1 MSKHHLL
8 RDHRPVPRRAFTLIE
23 LLVVIAIIAILA
35 AILFP
40 VFQKVRENA
49 RRASCTS
56 NLKQIGLALAMYR
69 SDNDSVNAIYRVCP
83 GLGKGGACGNTT
95 TAYSGA
101 GEKWWA
107 PYDNSLGG
115 TVSPTT
121 IYPDS
126 DYVGDNA
133 GLIQPY
139 VNSLAVFKCPSASPP
154 LQVGYAMSYISHGPM
169 GKADGVVVNPAV
181 MVVWDHANTPG
192 CADTLAGD
200 VPTTFTG
207 DWQPYPPAKDT
218 THKHYPTRH
227 SEGFMGLTYDGSVR
241 FRRFNQLKS
250 TDFIA
255 DQ

>member
-1 MSKHHLL
+1 MKK
-8 RDHRPVPRRAFTLIE
+8 RGFTLIE

-69 SDNDSVNAIYRVCP
+69 SDNDSVNAVYRLCP
-83 GLGKGGACGNTT
+83 ALGLNGDTCGNTGT
-95 TAYSGA
+95 GWTGA

-115 TVSPTT
+115 TLSPTT

-126 DYVGDNA
+126 DYVGNNA

-154 LQVGYAMSYISHGPM
+154 LQVGYAMSYISRGPM
-169 GKADGVVVNPAV
+169 GKPDAYASNPAA
-181 MVVWDHANTPG
+181 MVVWDHSKTPG
-192 CADTLAGD
+192 CADTIAAD
-200 VPTTFTG
+200 IPATPTGEWKPFPFA
-207 DWQPYPPAKDT
+207 QDT
-218 THKHYPTRH
+218 THIHYPIRH
-227 SEGFMGLTYDGSVR
+227 SSGFMGLAYDGSVK
-241 FRRFNQLKS
+241 FRRFERLQDS
-250 TDFIA
+250 DFYA
-255 DQ
+255 DL